1 MLLLPTN
8 ASIKG
13 TFFNHPTV
21 VAVFAAIAV
30 FLTYGTVYAFR
41 KPFTVATFDGLAY
54 WGISYKVWLVITQ
67 LAGYVCS
74 KFYGIKFIAEL
85 KKMGRWKLILVLV
98 GISWLSLFFFAVL
111 PPPVNIIFLFFNGFP
126 LGIIW
131 GIIFSY
137 IEGRRATDFI
147 GAALAVSF
155 IFSSGLM
162 KSVAKS
168 LQLHWHVKEFW
179 IPFVTGLVFILPMLF
194 FVFLLEKIPPP
205 NDADIQLRQVR
216 NPMTK
221 QERKKLISDF
231 FPGIFLLIAIYVFLT
246 IFRDMRDNFAAD
258 IWNEL
263 GFANQSAI
271 FTTTEIPVT
280 IIVLVL
286 IASLVFVKKNFDAFI
301 IAHVLILFGFIL
313 SGLSTWFF
321 LHNAVHPATWMI
333 LAGVGLYTAY
343 IPFNCM
349 LFERMIAAFRINGN
363 VGFLMYCADSFGY
376 LASMLVL
383 LSKEV
388 FHIRLQWV
396 SFFSN
401 AVIGLSIFGV
411 IATAFSAVYFLKRHK
426 KSFTLWNNV
435 QPSLSAQVL

>member
-1 MLLLPTN
+1 MLQTK
-8 ASIKG
+8 ATRSK

-41 KPFTVATFDGLAY
+41 KPFTVATFDGLSY
-54 WGISYKVWLVITQ
+54 WGISYKICLVITQ

-74 KFYGIKFIAEL
+74 KFYGIKFISEL
-85 KKMGRWKLILVLV
+85 KKNGRCKMILVLV
-98 GISWLSLFFFAVL
+98 GISWISLFFFAIV
-111 PPPVNIIFLFFNGFP
+111 PPPFNIVFLFFNGFP

-155 IFSSGLM
+155 IFSSGFV
-162 KSVAKS
+162 KSVAKY
-168 LQLHWHVKEFW
+168 LQLHWQVTEFW
-179 IPFVTGLVFILPMLF
+179 IPFVTGLVFIGPLLF

-205 NDADIQLRQVR
+205 TLADISLRHLR
-216 NPMTK
+216 NPMTNL
-221 QERKKLISDF
+221 ERKKLIGDF
-231 FPGIFLLIAIYVFLT
+231 LPGIFMLVSIYVSLT

-263 GFANQSAI
+263 GFSNQSAI
-271 FTTTEIPVT
+271 FTQTEIPVT
-280 IIVLVL
+280 IIVLIL
-286 IASLVFVKKNFDAFI
+286 IASLVFVKKNFNAFI
-301 IAHVLILFGFIL
+301 IAHGLIILGFVL
-313 SGLSTWFF
+313 SGASTWLF
-321 LHNAVHPATWMI
+321 LNKAIHPANWMI
-333 LAGVGLYTAY
+333 LVGIGLYTAY

-363 VGFLMYCADSFGY
+363 VGFLMYCADFFGY
-376 LASMLVL
+376 LGSMLVL
-383 LSKEV
+383 LGKEV
-388 FHIRLQWV
+388 FQIRLQWV

-401 AVIGLSIFGV
+401 AVMGVSIFGV
-411 IATAFSAVYFLKRHK
+411 IATVFSVMYFLKKYK
-426 KSFTLWNNV
+426 KGFTIWNNV
-435 QPSLSAQVL
+435 QPSLSAPAL

>member
-1 MLLLPTN
+1 MLQTDITTSKN
-8 ASIKG
+8 
-13 TFFNHPTV
+13 FFNNPTV

-41 KPFTVATFDGLAY
+41 KPFTVATFDGLFY
-54 WGISYKVWLVITQ
+54 WGISYKVCLVITQ

-85 KKMGRWKLILVLV
+85 KNIGRWKMILVLV
-98 GISWLSLFFFAVL
+98 GVSWISLFFFAVV
-111 PPPVNIIFLFFNGFP
+111 PPPFNIVFLFFNGFP

-155 IFSSGLM
+155 IFSSGFV
-162 KSVAKS
+162 KSVAKY
-168 LQLHWHVKEFW
+168 LQLQWHVTEFW
-179 IPFVTGLVFILPMLF
+179 IPFVTGLVFILPLLLF
-194 FVFLLEKIPPP
+194 VYLLEKIPPP
-205 NDADIQLRQVR
+205 TEADIQLRHVR

-221 QERKKLISDF
+221 PERKKLIRDF
-231 FPGIFLLIAIYVFLT
+231 LPGICLLIAIYVSLT

-263 GFANQSAI
+263 GFSNQSAI
-271 FTTTEIPVT
+271 FTKTEIPVT
-280 IIVLVL
+280 IIVLIL
-286 IASLVFVKKNFDAFI
+286 IASLVFVKNNFSAFI
-301 IAHVLILFGFIL
+301 IAHGLIILGFIL
-313 SGLSTWFF
+313 SGASTWLF
-321 LHNAVHPATWMI
+321 LNKAIHPANWMI
-333 LAGVGLYTAY
+333 LVGIGLYTAY

-376 LASMLVL
+376 LGSMLVL
-383 LSKEV
+383 LGKEV
-388 FHIRLQWV
+388 FQIRLQWV

-401 AVIGLSIFGV
+401 AVIGVSIFGV
-411 IATAFSAVYFLKRHK
+411 IATVFSVIYFLKTHK
-426 KSFTLWNNV
+426 KGFAIWNNV
-435 QPSLSAQVL
+435 QPSLSAQV

>member
-1 MLLLPTN
+1 LHTN
-8 ASIKG
+8 PYIKKRY
-13 TFFNHPTV
+13 FNHPTV
-21 VAVFAAIAV
+21 VAIFAAAAV

-41 KPFTVATFDGLAY
+41 KPFTVATFDGLSFL
-54 WGISYKVWLVITQ
+54 GISYKVCLVITQ

-74 KFYGIKFIAEL
+74 KFYGIKFISEL
-85 KKMGRWKLILVLV
+85 KKIGRWKMILVLV
-98 GISWLSLFFFAVL
+98 GISWFSLLFFAVV
-111 PPPVNIIFLFFNGFP
+111 PPPFNIPFLFLNGFP

-155 IFSSGLM
+155 IFSSGFV
-162 KSVAKS
+162 KSVAKY
-168 LQLHWHVKEFW
+168 LMLHWNVSEFW
-179 IPFVTGLVFILPMLF
+179 LPFTTGLVFILPLLVF
-194 FVFLLEKIPPP
+194 IFLLEKIPAPTP
-205 NDADIQLRQVR
+205 ADIQLRHVR

-221 QERKKLISDF
+221 DERKKLIADF
-231 FPGIFLLIAIYVFLT
+231 LPGILLLVIIYIFLT

-263 GFANQSAI
+263 GFSDQAAI
-271 FTTTEIPVT
+271 FTQTEIPVT
-280 IIVLVL
+280 IIVLIL
-286 IASLVFVKKNFDAFI
+286 IASLVFIKRNFNAFI
-301 IAHVLILFGFIL
+301 IAHGLILLGFVL
-313 SGLSTWFF
+313 SGVSTWLF
-321 LHNAVHPATWMI
+321 LKQAVHPPSWMI
-333 LAGVGLYTAY
+333 LVGIGLYMAY

-376 LASMLVL
+376 LGSMLVL
-383 LSKEV
+383 LGKEV
-388 FHIRLQWV
+388 FHIQLHWV

-401 AVIGLSIFGV
+401 GVIGFSIFGV
-411 IATAFSAVYFLKRHK
+411 IATIFSAMYFLKKHK

>member
-1 MLLLPTN
+1 MQTN
-8 ASIKG
+8 APIKK
-13 TFFNHPTV
+13 TFFNHPAV

-41 KPFTVATFDGLAY
+41 KPFTAATFDGLSY

-67 LAGYVCS
+67 LLGYVCS
-74 KFYGIKFIAEL
+74 KFYGIKFISEL
-85 KKMGRWKLILVLV
+85 KKIGRWKMILVLV
-98 GISWLSLFFFAVL
+98 GISWLSLFFFAVV

-137 IEGRRATDFI
+137 IEGRKATDFI

-155 IFSSGLM
+155 IFSSGFV
-162 KSVAKS
+162 KTVAKY
-168 LQLHWHVKEFW
+168 LMLHWHVTQFW
-179 IPFVTGLVFILPMLF
+179 LPFATGLVFILPLLL
-194 FVFLLEKIPPP
+194 FVFLLEKVPAPTA
-205 NDADIQLRQVR
+205 ADIQLRHER

-221 QERKKLISDF
+221 DERKKLIAGF
-231 FPGIFLLIAIYVFLT
+231 FPGILLLIIIYVFLT

-263 GFANQSAI
+263 GFSNQAAI
-271 FTTTEIPVT
+271 FTQTEIPVT
-280 IIVLVL
+280 IIVLIL
-286 IASLVFVKKNFDAFI
+286 IASLVFVKKNFNAFI
-301 IAHVLILFGFIL
+301 IAHGLIMLGFIL
-313 SGLSTWFF
+313 SGVSTWLF
-321 LHNAVHPATWMI
+321 LKQAIHPANWMI
-333 LAGVGLYTAY
+333 LVGIGLYTAY

-376 LASMLVL
+376 LGSMLVL
-383 LSKEV
+383 LGKEV
-388 FHIRLQWV
+388 FHIQLQWV

-401 AVIGLSIFGV
+401 AVIGFSIFGV
-411 IATAFSAVYFLKRHK
+411 IATVFSAMYFLNRHK
-426 KSFTLWNNV
+426 KNFALWNSV

>member
-1 MLLLPTN
+1 MKTN
-8 ASIKG
+8 SSKRNL
-13 TFFNHPTV
+13 FFQHPTV
-21 VAVFAAIAV
+21 VALFAAITV
-30 FLTYGTVYAFR
+30 FLAYGTVYAFR
-41 KPFTVATFDGLAY
+41 KPFTIGIFEGLSFF
-54 WGISYKVWLVITQ
+54 GVSYKVWLVITQ
-67 LAGYVCS
+67 LVGYVCS

-85 KKMGRWKLILVLV
+85 KNIGRWKMILVLV
-98 GISWLSLFFFAVL
+98 GISWLSLFFFAVI

-155 IFSSGLM
+155 IFSSGFV
-162 KSVAKS
+162 KTVAKY
-168 LQLHWHVKEFW
+168 LQLHWHVTEFW
-179 IPFVTGLVFILPMLF
+179 IPFTTGLVFIGPLLF

-205 NDADIQLRQVR
+205 TDADIQLRHVR

-221 QERKKLISDF
+221 GERKKLISDF
-231 FPGIFLLIAIYVFLT
+231 LPGIIMLISIYVFLT

-263 GFANQSAI
+263 GFANQAAI
-271 FTTTEIPVT
+271 FTESEIPVT

-286 IASLVFVKKNFDAFI
+286 IASLVFVKKNFNAFI
-301 IAHVLILFGFIL
+301 IAHVLILLGFFL
-313 SGLSTWFF
+313 SGVSTWFF
-321 LHNAVHPATWMI
+321 LQNAAHPAQWMI
-333 LAGVGLYTAY
+333 LVGIGLYTAY

-376 LASMLVL
+376 LGSMLVL

-388 FHIRLQWV
+388 LHIQLHWV

-401 AVIGLSIFGV
+401 AVIGFSIFGFITTV
-411 IATAFSAVYFLKRHK
+411 FSMMYFLNKHK
-426 KSFTLWNNV
+426 KSFALWNNV
-435 QPSLSAQVL
+435 QPSLSAPVL

>member
-1 MLLLPTN
+1 MTKTGL
-8 ASIKG
+8 
-13 TFFNHPTV
+13 FFKHPAV
-21 VAVFAAIAV
+21 VAIYAAVAVFLA
-30 FLTYGTVYAFR
+30 YGTVYAFR
-41 KPFTVATFDGLAY
+41 KPFTIGIFEGLGF
-54 WGISYKVWLVITQ
+54 WGVSYKVWLVIVQ
-67 LAGYVCS
+67 LLGYVCS

-85 KKMGRWKLILVLV
+85 KNIGRWKMILFFV
-98 GISWLSLFFFAVL
+98 GISWLSLFFFAVV
-111 PPPVNIIFLFFNGFP
+111 PAPANIIFLFFNGFP

-155 IFSSGLM
+155 IFSSGFV

-168 LQLHWHVKEFW
+168 LQLYWHITEFW
-179 IPFVTGLVFILPMLF
+179 IPFATGLAFIGPLLF

-205 NDADIQLRQVR
+205 TTTDTQMRHVR

-221 QERKKLISDF
+221 QERKKLISNF
-231 FPGIFLLIAIYVFLT
+231 LPGIIMLISMYVFLT

-263 GFANQSAI
+263 GFANQAAI
-271 FTTTEIPVT
+271 FTASEVPVT
-280 IIVLVL
+280 IIALVL
-286 IASLVFVKKNFDAFI
+286 IASLVFVKKSFNAFI
-301 IAHVLILFGFIL
+301 IAHVLILLGFIL
-313 SGLSTWFF
+313 SGISTWLF
-321 LHNAVHPATWMI
+321 LQNTAHPARWMI
-333 LAGVGLYTAY
+333 MVGIGLYIAY

-349 LFERMIAAFRINGN
+349 LFERLIAAFRINGN

-376 LASMLVL
+376 LGSMLVL
-383 LSKEV
+383 LGKEV
-388 FHIRLQWV
+388 FHIQLRWV

-401 AVIGLSIFGV
+401 AVIGFSVFGV
-411 IATAFSAVYFLKRHK
+411 IATIFSVIYFLNKYKRN
-426 KSFTLWNNV
+426 FALWNNV

>member
-1 MLLLPTN
+1 MLQTDTTI
-8 ASIKG
+8 SKS
-13 TFFNHPTV
+13 FFNHPTV

-41 KPFTVATFDGLAY
+41 KPFTVATFDGLFY
-54 WGISYKVWLVITQ
+54 WGISYKVCLVITQ

-85 KKMGRWKLILVLV
+85 KKIGRWKMILVLV
-98 GISWLSLFFFAVL
+98 GVSWISLFFFALV
-111 PPPVNIIFLFFNGFP
+111 PPPFNIVFLFFNGFP

-155 IFSSGLM
+155 IFSSGFV
-162 KSVAKS
+162 KSVAKY
-168 LQLHWHVKEFW
+168 LQLQWHVTEFW
-179 IPFVTGLVFILPMLF
+179 IPFVTGLVFILPLLLF
-194 FVFLLEKIPPP
+194 VYLLEKIPPP
-205 NDADIQLRQVR
+205 TEADIQLRHVR

-221 QERKKLISDF
+221 PERKKLIRDF
-231 FPGIFLLIAIYVFLT
+231 LPGICMLIAIYVSLT

-263 GFANQSAI
+263 GFSNQSAI
-271 FTTTEIPVT
+271 FTQTEIPVT
-280 IIVLVL
+280 IIVLIL
-286 IASLVFVKKNFDAFI
+286 IASLVFVKKNFNAFI
-301 IAHVLILFGFIL
+301 IAHGLIILGFIL
-313 SGLSTWFF
+313 SGVSTWLF
-321 LHNAVHPATWMI
+321 LNKAIHPANWMI
-333 LAGVGLYTAY
+333 LVGIGLYTAY

-376 LASMLVL
+376 LGSMLVL
-383 LSKEV
+383 LGKEV
-388 FHIRLQWV
+388 FQIRLQWV

-401 AVIGLSIFGV
+401 AVLGVSFFGV
-411 IATAFSAVYFLKRHK
+411 IATVFSVIYFLKKHK
-426 KSFTLWNNV
+426 KGFVIWNNV
-435 QPSLSAQVL
+435 QIGRAHV

>member
-1 MLLLPTN
+1 MQTDITTSKN
-8 ASIKG
+8 
-13 TFFNHPTV
+13 FFNNPTV

-41 KPFTVATFDGLAY
+41 KPFTVATFDGLFY
-54 WGISYKVWLVITQ
+54 WGISYKVCLVITQ

-85 KKMGRWKLILVLV
+85 KNIGRWKMILVLV
-98 GISWLSLFFFAVL
+98 GVSWISLFFFAVV
-111 PPPVNIIFLFFNGFP
+111 PPPFNIVFLFFNGFP

-155 IFSSGLM
+155 IFSSGFV
-162 KSVAKS
+162 KSVAKY
-168 LQLHWHVKEFW
+168 LQLQWHVTEFW
-179 IPFVTGLVFILPMLF
+179 IPFVTGLVFILPLLLF
-194 FVFLLEKIPPP
+194 VYLLEKIPPP
-205 NDADIQLRQVR
+205 TEADIQLRHVR

-221 QERKKLISDF
+221 PERKKLIRDF
-231 FPGIFLLIAIYVFLT
+231 LPGISMLIAIYVSLT

-263 GFANQSAI
+263 GFSNQSAI
-271 FTTTEIPVT
+271 FTKTEIPVT
-280 IIVLVL
+280 IIVLIL
-286 IASLVFVKKNFDAFI
+286 IASLVFVKNNFSAFI
-301 IAHVLILFGFIL
+301 IAHGLIILGFIL
-313 SGLSTWFF
+313 SGASTWLF
-321 LHNAVHPATWMI
+321 LNKAIHPANWMI
-333 LAGVGLYTAY
+333 LVGIGLYTAY

-376 LASMLVL
+376 LGSMLVL
-383 LSKEV
+383 LGKEV
-388 FHIRLQWV
+388 FQIRLQWV

-401 AVIGLSIFGV
+401 AVIGVSIFGV
-411 IATAFSAVYFLKRHK
+411 IATVFSVIYFLKTHK
-426 KSFTLWNNV
+426 KGFAIWNNV
-435 QPSLSAQVL
+435 QPSLSAQV

>member
-1 MLLLPTN
+1 MQTDTTI
-8 ASIKG
+8 SKS
-13 TFFNHPTV
+13 FFNHPTV

-41 KPFTVATFDGLAY
+41 KPFTVATFDGLFY
-54 WGISYKVWLVITQ
+54 WGISYKVCLVITQ

-85 KKMGRWKLILVLV
+85 KKIGRWKMILVLV
-98 GISWLSLFFFAVL
+98 GVSWISLFFFALV
-111 PPPVNIIFLFFNGFP
+111 PPPFNIVFLFFNGFP

-155 IFSSGLM
+155 IFSSGFV
-162 KSVAKS
+162 KSVAKY
-168 LQLHWHVKEFW
+168 LQLQWHVTEFW
-179 IPFVTGLVFILPMLF
+179 IPFVTGLVFILPLLLF
-194 FVFLLEKIPPP
+194 VYLLEKIPPP
-205 NDADIQLRQVR
+205 TDADIQLRHVR

-221 QERKKLISDF
+221 FERKKLIGDF
-231 FPGIFLLIAIYVFLT
+231 LPGICMLIAIYVSLT

-263 GFANQSAI
+263 GFSNQSAI
-271 FTTTEIPVT
+271 FTQTEIPVT
-280 IIVLVL
+280 IIVLIL
-286 IASLVFVKKNFDAFI
+286 IASLVFVKKNFNAFI
-301 IAHVLILFGFIL
+301 IAHGLIILGFIL
-313 SGLSTWFF
+313 SGVSTWLF
-321 LHNAVHPATWMI
+321 LNKAIHPANWMI
-333 LAGVGLYTAY
+333 LVGIGLYTAY

-376 LASMLVL
+376 LGSMLVL
-383 LSKEV
+383 LGKEV
-388 FHIRLQWV
+388 FQIRLQWV

-401 AVIGLSIFGV
+401 AVLGVSFFGV
-411 IATAFSAVYFLKRHK
+411 IATVFSVIYFLKKHK
-426 KSFTLWNNV
+426 KGFVIWNNV